1 MPLSFAEHHERVTPD
16 LPAPPR
22 PEYRPALHFTARRN
36 WLNDPNG
43 LVYAGGAYHTVSN
56 CARTCPGLNLKPYES
71 KKISGS

>member
-43 LVYAGGAYHTVSN
+43 LVYAGGAYHTAHNPQMLAGASSSTFP
-56 CARTCPGLNLKPYES
+56 A
-71 KKISGS
+71 GS

>member
-16 LPAPPR
+16 LAAPPR

-56 CARTCPGLNLKPYES
+56 
-71 KKISGS
+71 